1 MATTWFFLDS
11 LKQSGSCC
19 QEYSKLSHIEQ
30 EKYFQFLPGLLCIC
44 SVKWLKGAYSLVK
57 LWSATWFYACV
68 GIAISHNSKIRVNL
82 LEKKAIADPWVKV
95 WGISSKF
102 LRNFPHV
109 VNVKKKIKCWAW
121 LAKFQLLIK
130 LLLDILS
137 GTAWRD
143 RNNHS
148 WMLHLQVVNW
158 CHHPLVVRKESNN
171 LT

>member
-109 VNVKKKIKCWAW
+109 VNVKKKKNVEHGLLNFSCWLNSSWISCQA
-121 LAKFQLLIK
+121 QLG
-130 LLLDILS
+130 
-137 GTAWRD
+137 GTETITAGCCTCKW
-143 RNNHS
+143 
-148 WMLHLQVVNW
+148 
-158 CHHPLVVRKESNN
+158 
-171 LT
+171 